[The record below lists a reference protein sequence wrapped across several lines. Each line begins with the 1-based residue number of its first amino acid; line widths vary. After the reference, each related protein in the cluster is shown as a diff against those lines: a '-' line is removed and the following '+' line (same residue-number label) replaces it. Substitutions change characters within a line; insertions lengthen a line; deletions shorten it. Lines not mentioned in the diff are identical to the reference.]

1 MKTRTVK
8 ELLMFQPISLRK
20 NLQKTKGPKI
30 LIMLNRDFCQVCGMK
45 MISTYLAITRR
56 KSEIR
61 ALCLIK
67 WPSEMF

>member
-30 LIMLNRDFCQVCGMK
+30 LIMPNRDFCQVCGMK
-45 MISTYLAITRR
+45 MFSTYLYLAITRR

-61 ALCLIK
+61 ALCLMK
-67 WPSEMF
+67 